1 MEDRIMPL
9 SFLKR
14 LQHVQL
20 PVRVACPEEI
30 RHVSVLLATGLIE
43 AEITTL
49 TSTAA
54 YLSSSLATV
63 TRITADGIAELAK
76 MSDLPAPMKTSM
88 QFTRGFRMM

>member
-1 MEDRIMPL
+1 MEDDMPL

-30 RHVSVLLATGLIE
+30 RHVSVLVATGLID

-49 TSTAA
+49 SSTAPYA
-54 YLSSSLATV
+54 LPRLATV
-63 TRITADGIAELAK
+63 TRITEDGRAELAK
-76 MSDLPAPMKTSM
+76 MSEVPVPRGTSM
-88 QFTRGFRMM
+88 QLSRGFRLM